1 MVGPDF
7 FFLMELVQQIHP
19 GNFIKD
25 SRQANLSE
33 IKLDFA
39 DLIHFFR
46 LKDTLVRG
54 KYIVYLVVVV
64 AEFLKE
70 PDKPSLLINPVLDEL
85 ADEVCFQ

>member
-1 MVGPDF
+1 
-7 FFLMELVQQIHP
+7 MELVEQIHP

-25 SRQANLSE
+25 SRQVNLSE
-33 IKLDFA
+33 IILNFA
-39 DLIHFFR
+39 DLIHFFG

-70 PDKPSLLINPVLDEL
+70 PDKPSLLVNPILDEL
-85 ADEVCFQ
+85 TDELCFQ